1 MEKVSGKYYHVCE
14 FGESDG
20 QKSQADHIYDSITH
34 NELTCG
40 EAITKILE
48 LCSEEYDESPELVLD
63 GESIIGKSAD
73 GKHILMYDAFSGIFD
88 VFVKQ

>member
-1 MEKVSGKYYHVCE
+1 M
-14 FGESDG
+14 
-20 QKSQADHIYDSITH
+20 KSVTDLRIHTVPQAWKTDL
-34 NELTCG
+34 ELTCS

-48 LCSEEYDESPELVLD
+48 LCSEEYDESPEFVLD

-88 VFVKQ
+88 VFTKR